1 MAVAGDDEAPQGRRG
16 GKPLVMYKS
25 FYGLRSNPFN
35 VNPDPRHLLLT
46 RAAKE
51 TLASLSYGVQN
62 RKGFILLTGEVG
74 TGKTTLIN
82 RFLDWARMQRIS
94 TAFVFN
100 PRLSVNEFLQYILND
115 FGITHEGQNKGQML
129 TTFNRWLLE
138 RHRTRSTAVLVIDEA
153 QNLSEEM
160 LEEIRLLTNLETATE
175 KLLQIVL
182 SGQPELEDKL
192 AKPQLRQLRQRIT
205 LRCRT
210 VPLTLEET
218 SQYITKRLQVAGTI
232 DPIFS
237 AEAIAAI
244 HRASEGIPRVINMLS
259 EQCLIT
265 GYVEQK
271 TSISLEIAQSAIKE
285 VGASEPQALAVAANG
300 TNGSS
305 APVPSQN
312 QVMLEMLKIM
322 ANLQDKLGANPRKA
336 DS

>member
-1 MAVAGDDEAPQGRRG
+1 
-16 GKPLVMYKS
+16 MYKS

-35 VNPDPRHLLLT
+35 VNPDPRHLLLP

-100 PRLSVNEFLQYILND
+100 PRLSVNEFLQYVLND
-115 FGITHEGQNKGQML
+115 FGVTHEGQNKGQML

-218 SQYITKRLQVAGTI
+218 SQYITKRLQVSGTI

-237 AEAIAAI
+237 AEAITAI

-259 EQCLIT
+259 EQCLIS

-271 TSISLEIAQSAIKE
+271 TSISLELAQSAIKE
-285 VGASEPQALAVAANG
+285 VGASEPQALAAAANG
-300 TNGSS
+300 TNGSG

-322 ANLQDKLGANPRKA
+322 ANLQDKLGTNPRKA

>member
-1 MAVAGDDEAPQGRRG
+1 
-16 GKPLVMYKS
+16 MYKS

-82 RFLDWARMQRIS
+82 RFLDWAQMQRIS

-100 PRLSVNEFLQYILND
+100 PRLTVNEFLQYVLND
-115 FGITHEGQNKGQML
+115 FGIPHEGQNKGQML

-138 RHRTRSTAVLVIDEA
+138 RHKSRTTAVLVIDEA

-182 SGQPELEDKL
+182 SGQPELEDIL
-192 AKPQLRQLRQRIT
+192 ARPQLRQLRQRIT
-205 LRCRT
+205 LRCKT
-210 VPLTLEET
+210 VPLTPEEVG
-218 SQYITKRLQVAGTI
+218 QYITKRLQVAGTI
-232 DPIFS
+232 DPIFPE
-237 AEAIAAI
+237 EAIAQI
-244 HRASEGIPRVINMLS
+244 HRFSEGIPRVVNMLC
-259 EQCLIT
+259 EQCLIS

-271 TSISLEIAQSAIKE
+271 SRIPIETVLAAAKE
-285 VGASEPQALAVAANG
+285 MGLGESKHAAKQQMAVAAAA
-300 TNGSS
+300 GSES
-305 APVPSQN
+305 
-312 QVMLEMLKIM
+312 QVMLEMLKMM
-322 ANLQDKLGANPRKA
+322 ATLQEKLAGTNRKA
-336 DS
+336 ES